1 MDEIVAILKELHPD
15 VDYETNKSLVD
26 DRVIDS
32 FDIISIVAEID
43 DRLDVQ
49 IPAEEIIPENF
60 NSAVA
65 LAALVKRLEDED

>member
-1 MDEIVAILKELHPD
+1 MDEIIAILKELHPD
-15 VDYETNKSLVD
+15 VDYETNTSLVD
-26 DRVIDS
+26 DRIIDS

-60 NSAVA
+60 NSAKA
-65 LAALVKRLEDED
+65 LADLVARLEDED

>member
-1 MDEIVAILKELHPD
+1 MDEIIAILKELHPD
-15 VDYETNKSLVD
+15 VDYETNTSLVD
-26 DRVIDS
+26 YRIIDS

-60 NSAVA
+60 NSAKA
-65 LAALVKRLEDED
+65 LADLVARLEDED